1 MIHFKERKS
10 EPTKRFGRGDQNSH
24 KHIKWRDWQQ
34 QLTAKKSLTIAA
46 KLSTLDDFES
56 HG

>member
-1 MIHFKERKS
+1 MIHFKETKS